1 MASAS
6 AVEHRPLARSSI
18 APLEPRVVSEG
29 WEMSGR
35 RCDAALRLSD
45 CTPLAKL
52 LVRGDAAGQ
61 LRELLGAGFGSARL
75 LDGEL
80 LAVGWGPGE
89 WTLLGPPGALA
100 RLTTL
105 VPVDVSGEFVSAVDV
120 TYGHAL
126 MRLAGADAAA
136 LLAKICAIDLGD
148 RVTPN
153 GAAFRSSVAKLVTD
167 VVRHDRDGEPSYL
180 LQCDRAFGQYLF
192 DALLDAGREFGI
204 RSTACARL
212 GSEACRVNLL
222 AALQHGDSFFP
233 GGGVAFSHGLET
245 LHAEERI
252 RREEDVERFLLE
264 QLRGRWAEC
273 DRAVLLAAHSACDDL
288 QAVAAADRALEAATL
303 PQELRAGSR
312 RAGAALL
319 SVHRQL
325 GTRNAATYDE
335 LVSREVAPGHLAV
348 CQGAGL
354 ARRGSDRRGGRSG
367 CRSRALRGG
376 LGCRRSP
383 GGRGGGAGASLLLAV
398 RPAIAEVLAHDPP
411 ALDALA
417 SYAPVVEVA
426 VLRHESWTVGSSPT
440 NS

>member
-192 DALLDAGREFGI
+192 DALLDAGAEFGI
-204 RSTACARL
+204 
-212 GSEACRVNLL
+212 EV
-222 AALQHGDSFFP
+222 D
-233 GGGVAFSHGLET
+233 GL
-245 LHAEERI
+245 
-252 RREEDVERFLLE
+252 
-264 QLRGRWAEC
+264 
-273 DRAVLLAAHSACDDL
+273 
-288 QAVAAADRALEAATL
+288 
-303 PQELRAGSR
+303 
-312 RAGAALL
+312 
-319 SVHRQL
+319 
-325 GTRNAATYDE
+325 
-335 LVSREVAPGHLAV
+335 
-348 CQGAGL
+348 
-354 ARRGSDRRGGRSG
+354 
-367 CRSRALRGG
+367 
-376 LGCRRSP
+376 
-383 GGRGGGAGASLLLAV
+383 
-398 RPAIAEVLAHDPP
+398 RPPWI
-411 ALDALA
+411 
-417 SYAPVVEVA
+417 
-426 VLRHESWTVGSSPT
+426 
-440 NS
+440 